1 MTEAAD
7 SPSALNPGTSSRPHA
22 GGRKRWVQPRRGKVR
37 AGRPLFGSLR
47 FAALATTAAVA
58 LSAPLPAAAQAR
70 TAVTVERVHL
80 RSGPGRQYPAVRVL
94 PAGLEVQVQGCLS
107 GFTWCDVIADADRGW
122 VHGQRLQFDVD
133 GRNLRAPEAGA
144 LLGLTILGFALGH
157 YWADH
162 YVDRP
167 WYPQRYRWIPP
178 PPPVIHPPP
187 PVIPRPPARPVKPA
201 PPPKP
206 PPPLRW
212 LPPAAQPPAPQ
223 PPRPPQG
230 TPGAPAKPDRP
241 DRGDKPERPAKP
253 ASPPPREPIMPHRAV
268 N

>member
-7 SPSALNPGTSSRPHA
+7 SPPAAVKPAFNLAAGPAL
-22 GGRKRWVQPRRGKVR
+22 
-37 AGRPLFGSLR
+37 L
-47 FAALATTAAVA
+47 ALAAAA
-58 LSAPLPAAAQAR
+58 CLSAPVDAQAQAR

-80 RSGPGRQYPAVRVL
+80 RSGPGRQYPSVRVL

-133 GRNLRAPEAGA
+133 GRTLRAPEAGT

-157 YWADH
+157 YWSDH
-162 YVDRP
+162 YTDRP
-167 WYPQRYRWIPP
+167 WYGQRYRWLPPAPP
-178 PPPVIHPPP
+178 PPPPPMPPPLPP
-187 PVIPRPPARPVKPA
+187 PVKPPT
-201 PPPKP
+201 PKL

-212 LPPAAQPPAPQ
+212 LPPAAQPPAPH

-230 TPGAPAKPDRP
+230 PPPGPPKSHPPEKTEKPDKPAKP
-241 DRGDKPERPAKP
+241 GTA
-253 ASPPPREPIMPHRAV
+253 PPREPVMSPRAV